1 MANGQRFLV
10 VTAFDTNY
18 EVGYLCSVVTEAY
31 CQRNGYG
38 FRRLLL
44 SPEKMK
50 SWACGRHLA
59 WSKVALLGHLLE
71 ALFPDSELGCKVMD
85 FEYIVWIDADAMVL
99 DHAIQL
105 QEFVELAKGAD
116 FIIGEDMADTDLLN
130 TGLMFFRCS
139 SKWCKEM
146 LRRWWSD
153 SDPQWHNEVCWD
165 QTGLCRLLSQD
176 GFGLEKL
183 WYSWAGGLRYKCWR
197 GHIFVI
203 DCGSFNFKYLN
214 NCSFVFHAVGERE
227 LLLSFTQ
234 RLLLKKDRLY
244 MAVREGFVAHG
255 QDVLS
260 PMLDLSLLLESEV
273 EKAQVSLSNAL
284 QFWRSFGM
292 GKRSKKTE
300 PPPLGWGQPTNSY
313 SLIGC
318 QLPSTGDK
326 KHLLELGPLKLEAA
340 WISHQHLSFSP
351 ADLAKHVGDLPV
363 HLLRSLPPSRGP
375 GSFATRLWQFCSY
388 ISGDLPPFGPLGF
401 TAPHPWRLSGL
412 PWKTLA
418 GAAPELGQLG
428 TWRCPVLEAAFC
440 WLKVCRQHLILEQSC
455 R

>member
-1 MANGQRFLV
+1 
-10 VTAFDTNY
+10 
-18 EVGYLCSVVTEAY
+18 
-31 CQRNGYG
+31 
-38 FRRLLL
+38 
-44 SPEKMK
+44 
-50 SWACGRHLA
+50 
-59 WSKVALLGHLLE
+59 
-71 ALFPDSELGCKVMD
+71 
-85 FEYIVWIDADAMVL
+85 
-99 DHAIQL
+99 
-105 QEFVELAKGAD
+105 
-116 FIIGEDMADTDLLN
+116 
-130 TGLMFFRCS
+130 
-139 SKWCKEM
+139 
-146 LRRWWSD
+146 
-153 SDPQWHNEVCWD
+153 
-165 QTGLCRLLSQD
+165 
-176 GFGLEKL
+176 
-183 WYSWAGGLRYKCWR
+183 
-197 GHIFVI
+197 
-203 DCGSFNFKYLN
+203 
-214 NCSFVFHAVGERE
+214 
-227 LLLSFTQ
+227 
-234 RLLLKKDRLY
+234 

-260 PMLDLSLLLESEV
+260 PMLDLSLLLESDV

-313 SLIGC
+313 ALIGC

-326 KHLLELGPLKLEAA
+326 KHLLELGPLKLETA

-401 TAPHPWRLSGL
+401 TAPHPWRLSDL